1 MSNLHNEAI
10 IDNLL
15 ARACDMT
22 TTELANDLDL
32 PIHALGL
39 KPFADTPITP
49 CVGNEILFTDMD
61 IFTHDELVD
70 KHVQMMWEQY
80 PEYA

>member
-1 MSNLHNEAI
+1 MSNHRNEAI

-22 TTELANDLDL
+22 TTELANDLNL
-32 PIHALGL
+32 PIDALGL
-39 KPFADTPITP
+39 KPFADTPIPPT
-49 CVGNEILFTDMD
+49 VGNEILFTDMD

-70 KHVQMMWEQY
+70 KHVQHMWEQH
-80 PEYA
+80 PEG

>member
-1 MSNLHNEAI
+1 MSNHRNEAI
-10 IDNLL
+10 LDNLL

-32 PIHALGL
+32 PIDALGL
-39 KPFADTPITP
+39 KPFADTPIPP

-61 IFTHDELVD
+61 ILTHDELVD
-70 KHVQMMWEQY
+70 KHVQHMWEQHS
-80 PEYA
+80 EA